1 MSSKINICEVLIGH
15 FRTLKNADTN
25 KISLW
30 DIFTF
35 IILPFIIAAAF
46 SLLGSGITKDLISL
60 LVNFS
65 AILTALLL
73 SVLVLVYDQESKIR
87 QRKDI
92 DTFYE
97 SKKALLTELY
107 YNICYSI
114 LCGVLLVVL
123 CFIVS
128 LFPDNQSGFFYGK
141 THEYYVSIINTTLK
155 LNVLYY
161 FLCPLIIYVCVHLI
175 LNIIMIVKRMHA
187 LLTLDVN
194 D

>member
-15 FRTLKNADTN
+15 FRTLRDADTK
-25 KISLW
+25 KISMW

-35 IILPFIIAAAF
+35 IILPFIIAASF
-46 SLLGSGITKDLISL
+46 SFFRSGITKDLISL

-97 SKKALLTELY
+97 SKKSLLTELY
-107 YNICYSI
+107 FNICYSI
-114 LCGVLLVVL
+114 LCGVFLVVL

-128 LFPDNQSGFFYGK
+128 LFSVDSSGYFYGA
-141 THEYYVSIINTTLK
+141 THEYFIDKANITLK
-155 LNVLYY
+155 INMLTHI
-161 FLCPLIIYVCVHLI
+161 LCPMIIYVCVHLI

-187 LLTLDVN
+187 LLTLDTSS
-194 D
+194 

>member
-1 MSSKINICEVLIGH
+1 MSSKINICEVLTGH
-15 FRTLKNADTN
+15 FRTLRDADTK
-25 KISLW
+25 KISKW
-30 DIFTF
+30 DVFTF
-35 IILPFIIAAAF
+35 IALPFIIAVLF
-46 SLLGSGITKDLISL
+46 SYIGNGITKDLISL

-87 QRKDI
+87 QKKDT

-97 SKKALLTELY
+97 SKKTLLTELY

-128 LFPDNQSGFFYGK
+128 LFLVDKNGYFYCETYVFFMEK
-141 THEYYVSIINTTLK
+141 PNITLHFN
-155 LNVLYY
+155 LLS
-161 FLCPLIIYVCVHLI
+161 FILIPLVIFFCVHLI
-175 LNIIMIVKRMHA
+175 LNIVMIVKRMHA
-187 LLTLDVN
+187 LLTLES
-194 D
+194 

>member
-35 IILPFIIAAAF
+35 IILPFIISAAF

-87 QRKDI
+87 QRKA
-92 DTFYE
+92 T
-97 SKKALLTELY
+97 A
-107 YNICYSI
+107 
-114 LCGVLLVVL
+114 
-123 CFIVS
+123 
-128 LFPDNQSGFFYGK
+128 
-141 THEYYVSIINTTLK
+141 
-155 LNVLYY
+155 
-161 FLCPLIIYVCVHLI
+161 
-175 LNIIMIVKRMHA
+175 
-187 LLTLDVN
+187 
-194 D
+194 

>member
-1 MSSKINICEVLIGH
+1 MSSKINVCDVLVGH
-15 FRTLKNADTN
+15 FRTLRDARTD
-25 KISLW
+25 KISFY

-35 IILPFIIAAAF
+35 IISPILAAALF
-46 SLLGSGITKDLISL
+46 TIFGKGVTKDLISL

-87 QRKDI
+87 QNQAA

-97 SKKALLTELY
+97 AKKTLLTELY

-123 CFIVS
+123 CFVVS
-128 LFPDNQSGFFYGK
+128 MFPVSGDGYFISDTHSYYFGK
-141 THEYYVSIINTTLK
+141 IDLTLK
-155 LNVLYY
+155 FNFINYI
-161 FLCPLIIYVCVHLI
+161 LCPLVMFFCVHLI
-175 LNIIMIVKRMHA
+175 LNIVMIVKRMHA
-187 LLTLDVN
+187 LLTLA
-194 D
+194 

>member
-1 MSSKINICEVLIGH
+1 MISKINICEVLIGH
-15 FRTLKNADTN
+15 FRTLRDADTK
-25 KISLW
+25 KISMW

-35 IILPFIIAAAF
+35 IILPFIIAASF
-46 SLLGSGITKDLISL
+46 SFFGSGITKDLISL

-97 SKKALLTELY
+97 SKKSLLTELY
-107 YNICYSI
+107 FNICYSI
-114 LCGVLLVVL
+114 LCGVFLVVL

-128 LFPDNQSGFFYGK
+128 LFSVDSSGYFYGA
-141 THEYYVSIINTTLK
+141 THEYFIDKANITLK
-155 LNVLYY
+155 INMLTHI
-161 FLCPLIIYVCVHLI
+161 LCPMIIYVCVHLI

-187 LLTLDVN
+187 LLTLDTSS
-194 D
+194 

>member
-1 MSSKINICEVLIGH
+1 MSSKINICEVLKGH
-15 FRTLKNADTN
+15 FRTLRDADT
-25 KISLW
+25 KKVSIW

-35 IILPFIIAAAF
+35 IILPFIIAASF
-46 SLLGSGITKDLISL
+46 SIFGRGITKDLISL

-97 SKKALLTELY
+97 SKKSLLTELY

-128 LFPDNQSGFFYGK
+128 LYSVDPSGYFYGG
-141 THEYYVSIINTTLK
+141 THEYFFDKANITFK
-155 LNVLYY
+155 LNVLSHI
-161 FLCPLIIYVCVHLI
+161 LCPLITYVCIHLI

-187 LLTLDVN
+187 LLTLDS
-194 D
+194 

>member
-15 FRTLKNADTN
+15 FRTLRDADTQ
-25 KISLW
+25 KISIW

-35 IILPFIIAAAF
+35 IILPFIVAASF
-46 SLLGSGITKDLISL
+46 SIFGSGITKDLISL

-87 QRKDI
+87 QRIEI

-97 SKKALLTELY
+97 AKKSLLTELY
-107 YNICYSI
+107 FNICYSI

-128 LFPDNQSGFFYGK
+128 LYSVDSSGYFHSL
-141 THEYYVSIINTTLK
+141 THEYFFDKVNISLK
-155 LNVLYY
+155 LNVLTHIL
-161 FLCPLIIYVCVHLI
+161 FPLIIYVCVHLI

-187 LLTLDVN
+187 LLTLDTN
-194 D
+194 F

>member
-15 FRTLKNADTN
+15 FRTLRDADTK
-25 KISLW
+25 KISMW

-35 IILPFIIAAAF
+35 IILPFIIAASF
-46 SLLGSGITKDLISL
+46 SFFGSSITKDLISL

-97 SKKALLTELY
+97 SKKSLLTELY
-107 YNICYSI
+107 FNICYSI
-114 LCGVLLVVL
+114 LCGVFLVVL

-128 LFPDNQSGFFYGK
+128 LFSVDSSGYFYGA
-141 THEYYVSIINTTLK
+141 THEYFIDKANITLK
-155 LNVLYY
+155 INMLTHI
-161 FLCPLIIYVCVHLI
+161 LCPMIIYVCVHLI

-187 LLTLDVN
+187 LLTLDTSS
-194 D
+194 

>member
-1 MSSKINICEVLIGH
+1 MSSKINICEVIIGH
-15 FRTLKNADTN
+15 FRTLRDADTK
-25 KISLW
+25 KISIW

-35 IILPFIIAAAF
+35 IALPFIIAVSF
-46 SLLGSGITKDLISL
+46 SYFGNGITKDLISL

-87 QRKDI
+87 QRKDT

-97 SKKALLTELY
+97 SKKSLLTELY

-123 CFIVS
+123 CFTVS
-128 LFPDNQSGFFYGK
+128 LFLVNSNGYFYCK
-141 THEYYVSIINTTLK
+141 NYSLFIEQLNLTLHFN
-155 LNVLYY
+155 LLSYL
-161 FLCPLIIYVCVHLI
+161 LCPLIIFFCVHLI

-187 LLTLDVN
+187 LLTLN
-194 D
+194 T

>member
-1 MSSKINICEVLIGH
+1 MSSKINICEVIIGH
-15 FRTLKNADTN
+15 FRTLKDADTK
-25 KISLW
+25 KISIF
-30 DIFTF
+30 DMFTF
-35 IILPFIIAAAF
+35 VIIPFIVAISF
-46 SLLGSGITKDLISL
+46 SFLGNGITKDLISL

-87 QRKDI
+87 QRKDT
-92 DTFYE
+92 DSFYE
-97 SKKALLTELY
+97 SKKSLLTELY

-128 LFPDNQSGFFYGK
+128 LFSVNSFGYFNGS
-141 THEYYVSIINTTLK
+141 THEFFIGKVNITLK
-155 LNVLYY
+155 FNALTYMLY
-161 FLCPLIIYVCVHLI
+161 PLIIYVCVHLI

-187 LLTLDVN
+187 LLTLDTN
-194 D
+194 I

>member
-1 MSSKINICEVLIGH
+1 MSSKINICEVLTGH
-15 FRTLKNADTN
+15 FRTLRDADTD
-25 KISLW
+25 KASFW

-35 IILPFIIAAAF
+35 IIFPAASAVLF
-46 SLLGSGITKDLISL
+46 TIFGSGITKDLISL

-87 QRKDI
+87 QRKDT
-92 DTFYE
+92 DTFYN
-97 SKKALLTELY
+97 SKKKLLTELY

-114 LCGVLLVVL
+114 LCGVFLVVL

-128 LFPDNQSGFFYGK
+128 LFSVDSSGYFHGSTYA
-141 THEYYVSIINTTLK
+141 YYIEKVEMNIKINI
-155 LNVLYY
+155 LNHI
-161 FLCPLIIYVCVHLI
+161 LCPIIIFICIHLI

-187 LLTLDVN
+187 LLTLDTTP
-194 D
+194 

>member
-1 MSSKINICEVLIGH
+1 MSSKIDICEVLIGH
-15 FRTLKNADTN
+15 FRTLKDADTK
-25 KISLW
+25 KISIW

-35 IILPFIIAAAF
+35 IILPFIIAASF
-46 SLLGSGITKDLISL
+46 SFSGTGITKDLISL

-87 QRKDI
+87 QRKDT

-97 SKKALLTELY
+97 SKKILLTELY

-114 LCGVLLVVL
+114 LCGVLLVVM
-123 CFIVS
+123 CFVVS
-128 LFPDNQSGFFYGK
+128 LFSVDSSGYFYAK
-141 THEYYVSIINTTLK
+141 THEYFFDMINTTLK
-155 LNVLYY
+155 FNVLSY

-187 LLTLDVN
+187 LLTLDTN
-194 D
+194 S